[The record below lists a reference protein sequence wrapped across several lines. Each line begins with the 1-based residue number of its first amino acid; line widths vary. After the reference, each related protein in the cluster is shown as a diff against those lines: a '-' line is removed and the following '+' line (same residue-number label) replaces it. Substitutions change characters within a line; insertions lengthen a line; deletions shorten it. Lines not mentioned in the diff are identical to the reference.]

1 MDAVSLIIALAV
13 LLLLSAFCSASETAY
28 STMNMIRMKH
38 LAASGNKKAA
48 RAIKLAGEYDR
59 LISAVLIGNNIVNIL
74 ASSLAT
80 VLFVGY
86 FGNLG
91 VTISTVVI
99 TALVLI
105 FGEITPKVMAKET
118 PETFAIFSVSIL
130 RVLLVILSPLTFIF
144 ASWKKLIL
152 RVFKVTTKRAITEE
166 ELLTYVGE
174 ARQEGGI
181 NEQEEN
187 MIRSVIEFDDLQVI
201 EICTPRVDVQAV
213 SAEDSAEEIGGV
225 FRDSGYSRLP
235 VYRETVDEIIGV
247 ILQKEFHDIVEKGSR
262 PLEEIIRP
270 ALYISKS
277 TKISK
282 LLRELQQKKI
292 HMAIIVDEYGG
303 TLGIVTIE
311 DIVEE
316 LVGEIW
322 DEHED
327 AVVEIEKL
335 EENRYRVSGGTDL
348 DDLFEWFTLD
358 EEDTGSVT
366 VGGWVVEQ
374 LHAIP
379 KNGDAFEYKNLQ
391 VTVEE
396 MRRNRVGSIV
406 VTVQQPTDKSG
417 EEV

>member
-1 MDAVSLIIALAV
+1 MDAVPLIIALAV
-13 LLLLSAFCSASETAY
+13 LLLLSAFCSASETSY
-28 STMNMIRMKH
+28 STMNMIRMKN
-38 LAASGNKKAA
+38 LAAGGNKKAQ
-48 RAIKLAGEYDR
+48 RALKLAEDYDR

-118 PETFAIFSVSIL
+118 PEAFALFSVPML
-130 RVLLVILSPLTFIF
+130 RVLLVVLLPLTFIF
-144 ASWKKLIL
+144 SSWKKLIL
-152 RVFKVTTKRAITEE
+152 RVFKVAAKRTITEE

-181 NEQEEN
+181 NEQEED

-201 EICTPRVDVQAV
+201 DVCTPRVDVQAISV
-213 SAEDSAEEIGGV
+213 EDSAEEIGGV

-235 VYRETVDEIIGV
+235 VYKETVDEIIGV
-247 ILQKEFHDIVEKGSR
+247 ILQKEFHDIVEKQNR

-270 ALYISKS
+270 ALYIAKS
-277 TKISK
+277 IKISK
-282 LLRELQQKKI
+282 LLRELQQQKI

-327 AVVEIEKL
+327 AIVEIEKL
-335 EENRYRVSGGTDL
+335 ADDRYRVSGGTDL
-348 DDLFEWFTLD
+348 DDLFERFALD
-358 EEDTGSVT
+358 GADTDSIT
-366 VGGWVVEQ
+366 VGGWVIEQ
-374 LHAIP
+374 LRAIP
-379 KNGDAFEYKNLQ
+379 KNGDTFDYKNLC

-396 MRRNRVGSIV
+396 MRRNRVGSIF
-406 VTVQQPTDKSG
+406 VTVQPTEEPG
-417 EEV
+417 EEG

>member
-391 VTVEE
+391 VIVEE